1 MPSEPTVGKAV
12 AESLDLPR
20 DLSFLI
26 YKDASQDANY
36 IVDIL
41 SVLDSDEYLAAF
53 KRASE
58 NPPVVWNDSGW
69 LIDCLTLLT
78 RSNAGRGVVSLRS
91 SGTTCTRFI
100 NLLRTAVTRSSLDK
114 DDTNYSKAI
123 TLAFQSIAY
132 HLSSREG
139 TPSIELDRVS
149 SLLVSSLLA
158 GCQRSKEVLQ
168 LYFEYLDQN
177 VQELLMN
184 QEKRECMTHDLQV
197 SYCLLDK
204 HPLANRKG
212 SEL

>member
-1 MPSEPTVGKAV
+1 V
-12 AESLDLPR
+12 ESLEFPR
-20 DLSFLI
+20 DLSFLF

-36 IVDIL
+36 IVDVL
-41 SVLDSDEYLAAF
+41 SVLDSDDFLAAL
-53 KRASE
+53 KETSE
-58 NPPVVWNDSGW
+58 NPSVVWNDSGW

-78 RSNAGRGVVSLRS
+78 RSNSGRGVVSLRS

-139 TPSIELDRVS
+139 TPSIELDRAF
-149 SLLVSSLLA
+149 SLLVSGLLA
-158 GCQRSKEVLQ
+158 ACQHSKEMLQ

-177 VQELLMN
+177 VQKLLMD
-184 QEKRECMTHDLQV
+184 QEKRECMNHDLQV
-197 SYCLLDK
+197 SYFLEMRR
-204 HPLANRKG
+204 LANRKS